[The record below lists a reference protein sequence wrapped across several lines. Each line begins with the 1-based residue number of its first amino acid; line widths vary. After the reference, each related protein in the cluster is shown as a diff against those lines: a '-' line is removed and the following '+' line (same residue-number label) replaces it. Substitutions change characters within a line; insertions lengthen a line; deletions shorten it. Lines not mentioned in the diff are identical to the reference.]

1 MRSRDISIGN
11 TVEVNVGDA
20 VVTTK
25 VVNKLSDR
33 AVVLMPVDGARKL
46 YKEVPFSD
54 IERVVTINKETV

>member
-1 MRSRDISIGN
+1 MKSRDISIGN

-33 AVVLMPVDGARKL
+33 AVVLMPGDGARKL
-46 YKEVPFSD
+46 YKEVPFSA
-54 IERVVTINKETV
+54 IKRVVTNSKETV